1 MARSTDAPLIDPYSP
16 KFLSLEA
23 GRPTPVALEPRGR
36 VARTFGGRRPGQP
49 NIVLFSRRGIEAR
62 WANSDGFALQLRP
75 LVESFK
81 AEGLTSQSMADR
93 LMQTALKLGPVA
105 PGRRRRSAACHE
117 DQVSLAI
124 FEKRSRL
131 QSTGAFS
138 GPTEG
143 DKAPPVQDRGTILR
157 LARRS
162 GLCRPI
168 PLITLRE
175 RPN

>member
-1 MARSTDAPLIDPYSP
+1 MAPLIDPTARNFSAWKPGAQRPSRWSREVAWQEPWRPAPRPAKYRLVFS
-16 KFLSLEA
+16 A
-23 GRPTPVALEPRGR
+23 GHRG
-36 VARTFGGRRPGQP
+36 TMGH
-49 NIVLFSRRGIEAR
+49 
-62 WANSDGFALQLRP
+62 SDGFALQLRP

-81 AEGLTSQSMADR
+81 AGRAYVAVHGRPPL
-93 LMQTALKLGPVA
+93 QTAYKASARRPLS
-105 PGRRRRSAACHE
+105 RRRRSAACHE

-138 GPTEG
+138 APTEG
-143 DKAPPVQDRGTILR
+143 DKGPPSRIAGLSWR